1 MPGNVTTSAG
11 GSEEIGRGAYD
22 EAFPR
27 VGDALTLY
35 LWRPLAFTP
44 VRWGLAAGVPATAAV
59 TAEALLAILVF
70 DCFWRGRYWLG
81 LLLSVAV
88 MLVSVSELMLSR
100 MTHAAPAADRL
111 RITVEHLHPL
121 LWWWAWEHGL
131 AAYGRPFEPIYATMV
146 LWVVVGG
153 TIAIQAVEVL
163 ARHRFNG
170 MEIHAWRPID
180 TKFRLAS
187 ASRNTN
193 LVILALALLFR
204 RPDSGFVL
212 VAWSTLISLIFHS
225 VRFAQMTEEQS
236 LRHQVS
242 SWLDDQ

>member
-1 MPGNVTTSAG
+1 MTTRVG
-11 GSEEIGRGAYD
+11 GSGEIGRVAYD

-27 VGDALTLY
+27 VSDALALY
-35 LWRPLAFTP
+35 VWRRMAFAP
-44 VRWGLAAGVPATAAV
+44 VRWAASAGVPAPAV
-59 TAEALLAILVF
+59 IAAEALLGAVVF
-70 DCFWRGRYWLG
+70 ACFWHGRYWLG
-81 LLLSVAV
+81 MLASVAV
-88 MLVSVSELMLSR
+88 MLLSVSALMLAR
-100 MTHAAPAADRL
+100 LTHATPATNRL
-111 RITVEHLHPL
+111 RSAVELLYPL

-153 TIAIQAVEVL
+153 TIAINVVEAL
-163 ARHRFNG
+163 AMHRFNG
-170 MEIHAWRPID
+170 MEIHVWRPID
-180 TKFRLAS
+180 SKFRLVS

-225 VRFAQMTEEQS
+225 VRLAQLTEEQS
-236 LRHQVS
+236 LRHKVS
-242 SWLDDQ
+242 SWLDR